1 MEATAKREAP
11 ELPVPAVAP
20 LLDPTD
26 PKQGKGEEAL
36 PIPAP
41 PPQAKRGTLK
51 PPKNAVIP
59 EFEEVPDGKG
69 GKLKRAIDPA
79 RYMRENGIPAPRFLY
94 RVSAGLLGEFA
105 EPVEVIAT
113 DPTDAIRQAV
123 NLYKLKEQHRYSFQ
137 TFKVAE

>member
-1 MEATAKREAP
+1 MPANEAP
-11 ELPVPAVAP
+11 EVKELAAAP

-26 PKQGKGEEAL
+26 PKAGKAEDPL
-36 PIPAP
+36 PIPSP
-41 PPQAKRGTLK
+41 PPQAKKGTLK
-51 PPKNAVIP
+51 PPKNPVIP
-59 EFEEVPDGKG
+59 AFEEVPDGKG
-69 GKLKRAIDPA
+69 GKMKVAIDPA
-79 RYMRENGIPAPRFLY
+79 RYMRENGIPSPRFLY

-123 NLYKLKEQHRYSFQ
+123 TLYRLKEQHRYTFN